1 MKELQLL
8 CNYDWWDTVYY
19 GKYFTKEDMEEYLD
33 TGKLRLVLLDE
44 EGIEAKGGLRIYGE
58 R

>member
-1 MKELQLL
+1 ML